1 METRRE
7 KLTHEVIGI
16 MNDLETESLNVECCD
31 VMVNG
36 ALLTHCYNVNGKLIF
51 TSGDMENDKHAE
63 EILLTNE
70 ETIEVLENIIEC
82 YD

>member
-1 METRRE
+1 MKMR
-7 KLTHEVIGI
+7 KLTNKVIGI
-16 MNDLETESLNVECCD
+16 MNDLDTESLNVECCD
-31 VMVNG
+31 FMVNG
-36 ALLTHCYNVNGKLIF
+36 ALLTHCYNIDGKLVF

-70 ETIEVLENIIEC
+70 ETIEILENIIEC